1 MCVLLPFGARAG
13 GEGGAAAGAYF
24 YFLSLTHQQ
33 LSRTAS
39 LIASQVGEV
48 SGVLDTA
55 RRILRG
61 MSRREI
67 QNKVAVGVFAV
78 AMIGIIALLIWWIN
92 KPK

>member
-1 MCVLLPFGARAG
+1 M
-13 GEGGAAAGAYF
+13 
-24 YFLSLTHQQ
+24 
-33 LSRTAS
+33 
-39 LIASQVGEV
+39 

-78 AMIGIIALLIWWIN
+78 VMVGIIALVIWYVSR
-92 KPK
+92 K